1 MQGFN
6 MGRYI
11 PPDQEGHTTANKLAN
26 KHPLG
31 SRARHLHTKG
41 ALIVRF
47 EMPFATWCTN
57 CQPEEII
64 GQGVRFNAEK
74 KKVGHYYSTPIY
86 SFRIKHA
93 VCGQWIE
100 IRTDPKNTAYV
111 VVEGGRKRDLG
122 TDEDGRGV
130 GEILVGG
137 NKGAA
142 SSASD
147 DPFAKIESKTEDK
160 RAIDEAESRIL
171 ELQTR
176 QNRDWDDPY
185 AMSRRLRKGFRAE
198 RKVLE
203 REEGV
208 KEALKDKMSLG
219 IEIVDEVEEDKVR
232 AGMVDFEAH
241 VHAKSRVRARG
252 GMFDD
257 ADPPASVAGTGDLRQ
272 KDAKKSG
279 KRKPADLVAERK
291 AMFRSELAGNTR
303 ATIDPFL
310 IDTNDSWEPE
320 VKKRRKDLVKLETK
334 QNNEPVRGN
343 DHSISEKLSPNEP
356 PAQERL
362 NVAAAREKDVGQSSP
377 LALVDYGSESE

>member
-11 PPDQEGHTTANKLAN
+11 PPEHEGVTSSNKLAN

-41 ALIVRF
+41 SIIVRF

-57 CQPEEII
+57 CVPEEII

-74 KKVGHYYSTPIY
+74 KKVGNYYSTPIF
-86 SFRIKHA
+86 SFRVKHTT
-93 VCGQWIE
+93 CGGWIE
-100 IRTDPKNTAYV
+100 LRTDPKNTAYV
-111 VVEGGRKRDLG
+111 VVEGGRKRETG
-122 TDEDGRGV
+122 VDEDGRGV

-137 NKGAA
+137 NRGAA
-142 SSASD
+142 GSGTD
-147 DPFAKIESKTEDK
+147 DPFAKIETKTEDK
-160 RAIDEAESRIL
+160 RAVDEAKTRIL

-185 AMSRRLRKGFRAE
+185 AMSRRLRREFRAE

-208 KEALKDKMSLG
+208 KEALRDKMSLG
-219 IEIVDEVEEDKVR
+219 IDIVDEVEEDKVR
-232 AGMVDFEAH
+232 AGMVDFDGP
-241 VHAKSRVRARG
+241 VKSRVRARG
-252 GMFDD
+252 MFDN
-257 ADPPASVAGTGDLRQ
+257 PETGTGAEGKKNVR
-272 KDAKKSG
+272 KSG

-291 AMFRSELAGNTR
+291 ALFRSELAGNTR

-310 IDTNDSWEPE
+310 NDAQNAWEPE
-320 VKKRRKDLVKLETK
+320 AKKRRGPGKIEARKDNGHAVGETINSK
-334 QNNEPVRGN
+334 PTPSHAQETP
-343 DHSISEKLSPNEP
+343 DAPNEK
-356 PAQERL
+356 
-362 NVAAAREKDVGQSSP
+362 NNGQIPSV
-377 LALVDYGSESE
+377 ALVDYGSDSE